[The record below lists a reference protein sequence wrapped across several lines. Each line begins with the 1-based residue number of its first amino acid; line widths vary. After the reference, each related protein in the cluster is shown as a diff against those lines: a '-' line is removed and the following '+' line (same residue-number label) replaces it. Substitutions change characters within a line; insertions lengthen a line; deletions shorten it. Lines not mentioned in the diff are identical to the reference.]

1 MSKVIKPSEFNINK
15 INIINDVKNLKNGM
29 KVLNIH
35 YDGNCE
41 VLIQTPEITLPFDAD
56 CLDGRLQ
63 ICMNLDKGYFK
74 KKMEKMDKLV
84 SDMGMKNSQ
93 QWLKKSGRPK
103 KPAAR
108 KPAAR
113 KPVARL
119 GRPVARKN
127 KKKKNQPTAQELDEA
142 SNLLANFSSVPQRD
156 IVVI

>member
-1 MSKVIKPSEFNINK
+1 MPRRIPNDTYTVKKMKDYIRTHKLNRP
-15 INIINDVKNLKNGM
+15 DVKLGM
-29 KVLNIH
+29 KRQ
-35 YDGNCE
+35 D
-41 VLIQTPEITLPFDAD
+41 LIN
-56 CLDGRLQ
+56 G
-63 ICMNLDKGYFK
+63 
-74 KKMEKMDKLV
+74 
-84 SDMGMKNSQ
+84 
-93 QWLKKSGRPK
+93 LKKAGHWDTTFSGRARKPVARMGRPK

-142 SNLLANFSSVPQRD
+142 SNLLANFSSVPQPD